1 MHAFVVLGLTELMF
15 SFSLEKHR
23 SQIICFNS
31 KAIYGVYFTVTT
43 VSIVFNGRKSFSE
56 MPF

>member
-43 VSIVFNGRKSFSE
+43 VSIV
-56 MPF
+56 